1 MNYIYKYKLGSEQIM
16 LEQQRR
22 SEDRFKMMEQTGVSG
37 IEIEQLRFDEKYKLD
52 YPCDYFNSIIIEVM
66 KEIFLNSDKIHKDVL
81 FSMIK
86 ELTEIDAANVFS
98 IQSDKE
104 LAMEILSA
112 RIMAVIIENMEML
125 YYIQVDE
132 IFRAL
137 IFQIC
142 NILDLDLEDYGFSK
156 VE

>member
-1 MNYIYKYKLGSEQIM
+1 MKYIFKSKLGSEQIM
-16 LEQQRR
+16 LEQQKR
-22 SEDRFKMMEQTGVSG
+22 SEDLFKMMEQTGVSG
-37 IEIEQLRFDEKYKLD
+37 LVIEQLRFDEKYKLD
-52 YPCDYFNSIIIEVM
+52 YPCDDFNSIIIEVM

-86 ELTEIDAANVFS
+86 ELTEIDDANVFS

-112 RIMAVIIENMEML
+112 RIMAIIIENMEML

-132 IFRAL
+132 ILRTL